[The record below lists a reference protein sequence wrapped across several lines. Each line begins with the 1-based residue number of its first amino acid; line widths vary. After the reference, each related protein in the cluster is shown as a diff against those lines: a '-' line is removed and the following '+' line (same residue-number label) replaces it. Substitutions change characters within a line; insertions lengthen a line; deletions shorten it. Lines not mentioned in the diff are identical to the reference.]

1 MSVPRRPA
9 LIVAFVVA
17 ATAAG
22 CTTAPGGPPAA
33 AAPSARAVAAGPTVD
48 LTLAAVP
55 GAAGIADAGDYASDP
70 ASNLRQCTRT
80 SDGYWRVLYAGG
92 EPWVSVDVLVGASAV
107 TAGHS
112 EDVTAEIA
120 VGSSTYLW
128 IDQPQVRGGD
138 PVGRSSAAV
147 DVLDSPDAITFDVLA
162 NTPLRT
168 WDGDGTRVDVHLTV
182 VCPRGG

>member
-1 MSVPRRPA
+1 MSTPRRV
-9 LIVAFVVA
+9 LIVAVLVA
-17 ATAAG
+17 AGTAGCAAG
-22 CTTAPGGPPAA
+22 SASPASVAPTI
-33 AAPSARAVAAGPTVD
+33 RAVAAGPTVD

-55 GAAGIADAGDYASDP
+55 GGADIDDAGVYATDP
-70 ASNLRQCTRT
+70 ASNLRQCTQT
-80 SDGYWRVLYAGG
+80 ADGYWRVLYAGG

-138 PVGRSSAAV
+138 PVGRSSAAI
-147 DVLDSPDAITFDVLA
+147 DVLDGPDGITFDVLA

>member
-1 MSVPRRPA
+1 MSAPRRV
-9 LIVAFVVA
+9 LIVAVLVA
-17 ATAAG
+17 AGTAG
-22 CTTAPGGPPAA
+22 CAAASAPPASV
-33 AAPSARAVAAGPTVD
+33 APTLLAVAAGPTVD
-48 LTLAAVP
+48 LTLAAVLDGP
-55 GAAGIADAGDYASDP
+55 AIADAGVYASDP
-70 ASNLRQCTRT
+70 ASNLRQCTET

-112 EDVTAEIA
+112 EAVTAEIA

-138 PVGRSSAAV
+138 PVGRSTAAV
-147 DVLDSPDAITFDVLA
+147 EVLDGPDAITFDVLA
-162 NTPLRT
+162 TTPLRT
-168 WDGDGTRVDVHLTV
+168 WDGDGTKVDVRLTV

>member
-1 MSVPRRPA
+1 MSSPRRV
-9 LIVAFVVA
+9 LIVAVLVA
-17 ATAAG
+17 ASTAGCATAAS
-22 CTTAPGGPPAA
+22 APPASV
-33 AAPSARAVAAGPTVD
+33 APTIGAVAAGPTVD

-55 GAAGIADAGDYASDP
+55 GGAGIADAGVYTTDP
-70 ASNLRQCTRT
+70 ASNLRQCTQT

-120 VGSSTYLW
+120 VGNSTYLW

-138 PVGRSSAAV
+138 PIGRSSAAIE
-147 DVLDSPDAITFDVLA
+147 VLDGPGAITFDVLA

>member
-1 MSVPRRPA
+1 MSVPRRRV
-9 LIVAFVVA
+9 LIVAFVLA
-17 ATAAG
+17 ATTAG
-22 CTTAPGGPPAA
+22 CA
-33 AAPSARAVAAGPTVD
+33 AAPGSPPASMAPDIQTVTGGPTVD

-92 EPWVSVDVLVGASAV
+92 DPWVSVDVLVGASAV
-107 TAGHS
+107 TTGHS

-138 PVGRSSAAV
+138 PVGRSSAAIE
-147 DVLDSPDAITFDVLA
+147 VLDGPDAITFDVQA
-162 NTPLRT
+162 TSPIRTPG
-168 WDGDGTRVDVHLTV
+168 GDGAPVDVHLTV
-182 VCPRGG
+182 VCPHDG

>member
-9 LIVAFVVA
+9 LIVAFIVA

-33 AAPSARAVAAGPTVD
+33 AAPSARAVAAGPTLD

-70 ASNLRQCTRT
+70 ASNLRQCTET

-92 EPWVSVDVLVGASAV
+92 DPWVSVDVLVGASAV
-107 TAGHS
+107 TTGHS

-138 PVGRSSAAV
+138 PVGRSSAAIE
-147 DVLDSPDAITFDVLA
+147 VLDGPDAITFDVQA
-162 NTPLRT
+162 TSPIRTPG
-168 WDGDGTRVDVHLTV
+168 GDGAPVDVHLTV
-182 VCPRGG
+182 VCPHDG